1 MTLQQLRYVVEI
13 ADKGSMNEAAKC
25 LYMAQ
30 PTLSGTIRELENEIG
45 FLLFIRTNKGTR
57 LTPEGVEFLAYSKQV
72 LNQADA
78 LEERFLNRK
87 KAKQKLSISSQH
99 YTFVAQAFISL
110 IRETDP
116 SLYNF
121 SLKEKGTAEIIE
133 DIKAYRSEIG
143 IMYINKFNEKMMNR
157 YLKENHLTFV
167 PLYEAKPHVFISS
180 KSQLAKKKSVTL
192 KDLEEYIY
200 LYFDQKDTDPV
211 YFSEEILSTMEH
223 SRKIAVSDRATIFNL
238 LSSLDSYTITTGRIS
253 RELNGDDLAILPLEV
268 EEIMRVGYISLENS
282 VLSPLAEL
290 YLKKL
295 TEILKSTT

>member
-1 MTLQQLRYVVEI
+1 MTLQQLRYVAEI
-13 ADKGSMNEAAKC
+13 ADKGSMNEAAKS

-45 FLLFIRTNKGTR
+45 FPVFIRTNKGTR

-72 LNQADA
+72 LNQADT

-143 IMYINKFNEKMMNR
+143 IMYINKFNEKMMSR

-167 PLYEAKPHVFISS
+167 PLYEAKPHVFVSAKS
-180 KSQLAKKKSVTL
+180 KLAKKKSVCLT
-192 KDLEEYIY
+192 DLEDYIY

-268 EEIMRVGYISLENS
+268 EELMRVGYISLENS
-282 VLSPLAEL
+282 ILSPLADL

-295 TEILKSTT
+295 TEILKKEA

>member
-1 MTLQQLRYVVEI
+1 
-13 ADKGSMNEAAKC
+13 
-25 LYMAQ
+25 MAQ
-30 PTLSGTIRELENEIG
+30 PTLSGTIRELENEVG
-45 FLLFIRTNKGTR
+45 FAIFIRSNKGTR

-87 KAKQKLSISSQH
+87 TAKKNLSISSQH

-110 IRETDP
+110 IKEVDP

-143 IMYINKFNEKMMNR
+143 VIYVNKFNEKMMNR

-167 PLYEAKPHVFISS
+167 PLYEAKPHVFISAKS
-180 KSQLAKKKSVTL
+180 KLANNKSITL
-192 KDLEEYIY
+192 KDLEDYIY

-211 YFSEEILSTMEH
+211 YFSEEILSTREH
-223 SRKIAVSDRATIFNL
+223 SRRIAVSDRATIFNL
-238 LSSLDSYTITTGRIS
+238 LSSLDSYTITTGIIS
-253 RELNGDDLAILPLEV
+253 RELNGNDLAIIPLEV
-268 EEIMRVGYISLENS
+268 EEIMRVGYVKLENS
-282 VLSPLAEL
+282 ILSPLAEL

-295 TEILKSTT
+295 SKILKNEP